1 MSETPVGRTIAGYH
15 GEEDVNVPEDPERDE
30 GLTGEAPSIAHDDIM
45 KRLLAYRERLRA
57 YTGTDEEPARSSP
70 WPGTGGS
77 PISGGPPSVTATEE
91 LVDVASVE
99 PEPSRADLEERMA
112 ALESA
117 LDRVD
122 EMLRDLRRRF
132 QDLAVV
138 SDERIEAIRRMVAE
152 ARGDDEAR

>member
-1 MSETPVGRTIAGYH
+1 M
-15 GEEDVNVPEDPERDE
+15 PEDSRPEE
-30 GLTGEAPSIAHDDIM
+30 GFAGEPASIAHDDIM

-57 YTGTDEEPARSSP
+57 YAGTGEEPATPSP
-70 WPGTGGS
+70 WARTEGS
-77 PISGGPPSVTATEE
+77 RIPHPSPPATATEE

-99 PEPSRADLEERMA
+99 PGAPPGADLEERMA

-138 SDERIEAIRRMVAE
+138 SDERLADIQRTVAE
-152 ARGDDEAR
+152 ARREDETR

>member
-1 MSETPVGRTIAGYH
+1 MP
-15 GEEDVNVPEDPERDE
+15 EEWEPEEGFADE
-30 GLTGEAPSIAHDDIM
+30 SPSIAHDDIM

-57 YTGTDEEPARSSP
+57 YSGEEPATPSP
-70 WPGTGGS
+70 WASTGGS
-77 PISGGPPSVTATEE
+77 QIMDPSPPATATEE

-99 PEPSRADLEERMA
+99 HGPPRADLEDRMA

-138 SDERIEAIRRMVAE
+138 SDERLADIQRTVSE
-152 ARGDDEAR
+152 ARREDETR